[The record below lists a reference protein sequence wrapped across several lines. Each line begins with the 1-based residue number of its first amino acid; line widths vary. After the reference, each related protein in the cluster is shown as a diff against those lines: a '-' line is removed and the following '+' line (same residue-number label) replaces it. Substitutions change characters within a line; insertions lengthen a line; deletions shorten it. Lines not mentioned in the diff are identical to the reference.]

1 MDLIIRL
8 IVGGVIGWLASI
20 IMKTNAQM
28 GIIANVVVGVVGM
41 AIGSW
46 LAGLLGIAGGTL
58 VSWLVSIAGAVI
70 LIAVLK
76 KLGMFK

>member
-1 MDLIIRL
+1 MDLIVRL
-8 IVGGVIGWLASI
+8 IVGGIIGWIASI

-28 GIIANVVVGVVGM
+28 GIVANVVVGVVGM
-41 AIGSW
+41 AIGAW
-46 LAGLLGIAGGTL
+46 LASLLGIAGGTV